1 MSQEESLLTFNASL
15 RVNQLYQKWRD
26 FLKHERKFSK
36 HTITAYLTDLSY
48 FFKFL
53 NEHFGEEITEN
64 ILKNITITDL
74 RSWLTNRKNQDLT
87 FTSTARA
94 LSTIRNF
101 FTYLQ
106 QFENIENQIIFN
118 IRTPKLEKPI
128 PKALSQEQ
136 VIALIQEIKEED
148 WFSKRDKALLILIY
162 SCGLRITEALSIRK
176 NQIGESKIIVTGKRN
191 KERVVPVLPIASEAL
206 NTYLNSC
213 PYLINTEDLI
223 FLGKQ
228 GRPLNPAIFQR
239 YIREL
244 RNSLGLPTTTT
255 PHAFR
260 HSFASHLLEEG
271 ADLRSIQEL
280 LGHES
285 LSTTQ
290 IYTKVDTKRLLN
302 AYNKFHPKGNSD
314 K

>member
-1 MSQEESLLTFNASL
+1 MTQKQSLITFNASL
-15 RVNQLYQKWRD
+15 QVNQLYQKWQD

-36 HTITAYLTDLSY
+36 HTITAYLTDLLY

-53 NEHFGEEITEN
+53 NQHFGEEITED
-64 ILKNITITDL
+64 ILKNLTITDL

-87 FTSTARA
+87 FASTARA

-106 QFENIENQIIFN
+106 QFENIENQIVFN

-136 VIALIQEIKEED
+136 VMAIIQEINEND
-148 WFSKRDKALLILIY
+148 WISKRDKALLILIY

-176 NQIGESKIIVTGKRN
+176 NQIGENKITVTGKRS
-191 KERVVPVLPIASEAL
+191 KERVVPVLAIASESL
-206 NTYLNSC
+206 KSYLNSC
-213 PYLINTEDLI
+213 PYLINNEDPI

-228 GRPLNPAIFQR
+228 GKPLNPAIFQR

-244 RNSLGLPTTTT
+244 RNNLGLPTTTT

-290 IYTKVDTKRLLN
+290 IYTKVDTKRLLD
-302 AYNKFHPKGNSD
+302 AYNKFHPKGSSD